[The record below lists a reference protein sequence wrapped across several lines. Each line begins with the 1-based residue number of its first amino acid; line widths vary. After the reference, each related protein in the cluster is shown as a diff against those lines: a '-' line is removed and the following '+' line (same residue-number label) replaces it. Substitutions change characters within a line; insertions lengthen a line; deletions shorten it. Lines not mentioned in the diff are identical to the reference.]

1 MAMFKLDYRN
11 KMLKNI
17 SCIAAVIIL
26 FASCKQKVNIT
37 ADKLYGKWNYVK
49 VENPYAHPPDSVKS
63 DELKIEKPY
72 ILFSKDSLQ
81 MWWGGGL
88 LSRGSYTVSG
98 DSIQYKEILPGGQ
111 TRVFPFIVSKLTDK
125 EIEFETTGEDGSLV
139 TAVKAH

>member
-1 MAMFKLDYRN
+1 MFKPDLG
-11 KMLKNI
+11 KMTLKNI
-17 SCIAAVIIL
+17 PYIAAAIL
-26 FASCKQKVNIT
+26 LLASCKQQKIKLT
-37 ADKLYGKWNYVK
+37 TDQLYGKWNYIK
-49 VENPYAHPPDSVKS
+49 VENPNAHPPDSVKS
-63 DELKIEKPY
+63 DELKIQKPY
-72 ILFSKDSLQ
+72 ILFSKDSVQ

-88 LSRGSYTVSG
+88 LSRGSYKVSG